1 MLALILL
8 VLLVLFL
15 AGGALNYGRWGYG
28 GMSPAA
34 IIAVILLLLWVT
46 GNLRI

>member
-1 MLALILL
+1 MLALILI

-15 AGGALNYGRWGYG
+15 AGGTLNYGRWGNG

-46 GNLRI
+46 GNLRM

>member
-1 MLALILL
+1 MLAIILL

-15 AGGALNYGRWGYG
+15 AGGTMNYGRWGYG

-34 IIAVILLLLWVT
+34 LIALILVLLLLT
-46 GNLRI
+46 GNLHF

>member
-1 MLALILL
+1 MLAIILL

-15 AGGALNYGRWGYG
+15 AGGTMNYGRWGYG

-34 IIAVILLLLWVT
+34 LIAIILVLLLLT
-46 GNLRI
+46 GNLHF